1 MVDIPDVGHKVQIEV
16 DGHNGKSTHEGVI
29 LHPAANGH
37 VTIKLANGYNA
48 SYGVNEIVSIK
59 VIGMLDQPDSTTS
72 SQLAFK
78 DNSVSYTHLTLPTTD
93 RV

>member
-1 MVDIPDVGHKVQIEV
+1 MVDIPDIGHKVQIEV
-16 DGHNGKSTHEGVI
+16 DGHNGKTTHEGVI

-48 SYGVNEIVSIK
+48 SYGIDEIISIT
-59 VIGMLDQPDSTTS
+59 VIGMIDELTSTPS
-72 SQLAFK
+72 SQLTFK
-78 DNSVSYTHLTLPTTD
+78 AVSYTHLTLPTTD